1 MSDILEPYKEL
12 ASYEEMWIVDG
23 IVLAFKTF
31 PSQDQIN
38 KIREILDGIEET
50 NKEFPIAI

>member
-1 MSDILEPYKEL
+1 MPDILEL
-12 ASYEEMWIVDG
+12 ASYKEMWIVDG

-31 PSQDQIN
+31 PSQEQIN

>member
-1 MSDILEPYKEL
+1 MPDILEL
-12 ASYEEMWIVDG
+12 ASYKEMWVVDG
-23 IVLAFKTF
+23 IVLIVLAFKTF
-31 PSQDQIN
+31 PSQEQIN